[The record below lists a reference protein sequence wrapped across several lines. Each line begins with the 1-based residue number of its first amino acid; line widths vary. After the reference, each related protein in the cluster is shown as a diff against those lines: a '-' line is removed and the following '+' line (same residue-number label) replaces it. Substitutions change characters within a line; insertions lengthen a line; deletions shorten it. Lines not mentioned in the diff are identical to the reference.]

1 MPAKKSIIR
10 FFLKNLANERKLTFH
25 SKIFKQ
31 KFLKKF
37 DNFLLNDKWP
47 QIHKLFINAEKYVNL
62 NSLDEISNEVKKRR
76 RLGRGNRMFINKLAK
91 SIQQSKGSCHFVD
104 VYSNF
109 LHMGETID
117 SLEEIEISETLRYT
131 ILLWAYLT
139 VLENSLAIISQL
151 FYFVAQ
157 DGKNK
162 DDTEFIEAY
171 NKYLN
176 KGEHLLFKR
185 LKEYAEKKGFIE
197 KEGDTI
203 LHQPNLRNSIAH
215 GEIFYD
221 SGSKKLVARNRKYT
235 KKEFKREFKKV
246 FDFHVELI
254 YQLMNKQSDIKKK
267 IMEEMT
273 TMANMAKMISRSG
286 TYQRNWKIWKEK
298 NDANL

>member
-1 MPAKKSIIR
+1 
-10 FFLKNLANERKLTFH
+10 
-25 SKIFKQ
+25 
-31 KFLKKF
+31 
-37 DNFLLNDKWP
+37 
-47 QIHKLFINAEKYVNL
+47 
-62 NSLDEISNEVKKRR
+62 
-76 RLGRGNRMFINKLAK
+76 
-91 SIQQSKGSCHFVD
+91 
-104 VYSNF
+104 
-109 LHMGETID
+109 MGETID